1 MQRKSAIMLRVLMNR
16 YHQGAPSMLLE
27 GLPKE
32 DAQLVLDQTITSSEA
47 SQIMMR
53 PSELLG
59 GQIHYSWL
67 QPVIE
72 SFHPAMQPLL
82 ISALPKESA
91 LALTKLMDKPKL
103 ATPKPIARDFLLL
116 ALCRKFSKGS
126 VMPMQF
132 LPESTLSS
140 LITLTKPELLE
151 LVDYLG
157 IYDLAEEIRH
167 IVDKVLLK
175 SIYACLSAKKQH
187 FLRICL
193 HQKEKLKA
201 AAKIGLINWKGDES
215 QLGRLLHRRGLLRL
229 SYALSGQPR
238 DFIWHLAHRLDVG
251 RGHILGKNFSDKEIP
266 GVTTF
271 LAQQVLNT
279 LNFLKRTNPS

>member
-1 MQRKSAIMLRVLMNR
+1 MQLKSAIMLRVLMNR
-16 YHQGAPSMLLE
+16 YHQGAPSVLLE
-27 GLPKE
+27 GLREE
-32 DAQLVLDQTITSSEA
+32 DAQLVLDQAITSSEA
-47 SQIMMR
+47 SQIMLR

-72 SFHPAMQPLL
+72 TFSPDMQPLL

-91 LALTKLMDKPKL
+91 QALTKLMDKPKL
-103 ATPKPIARDFLLL
+103 PTPMPFARNFLLL
-116 ALCRKFSKGS
+116 VLCRKFSKRA

-132 LPESTLSS
+132 LPETPLSP
-140 LITLTKPELLE
+140 LVTLTKQQLLE
-151 LVDYLG
+151 LIDYLG
-157 IYDLAEEIRH
+157 VYDLAEEIRH

-175 SIYACLSAKKQH
+175 SIYACLTAKKQH

-201 AAKIGLINWKGDES
+201 AKIGLVNWKGDAS
-215 QLGRLLHRRGLLRL
+215 QLERLLHRRGLLRL

-238 DFIWHLAHRLDVG
+238 DFVWHLAHRLDVG
-251 RGHILGKNFSDKEIP
+251 RGHILGKNFSDTEIL
-266 GVTTF
+266 GVSTF